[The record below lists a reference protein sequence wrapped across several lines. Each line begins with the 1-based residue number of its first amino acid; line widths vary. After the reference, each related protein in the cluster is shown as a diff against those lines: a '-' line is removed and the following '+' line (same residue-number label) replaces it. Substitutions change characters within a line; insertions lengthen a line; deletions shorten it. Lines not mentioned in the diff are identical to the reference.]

1 MDSAH
6 HSRRLPARAARRHPR
21 STVAGVLASA
31 ALLLQSANAHY
42 ARAED
47 SAVYPVAGRFG
58 LAAHKRGNSLETAKS
73 VVNDPVKE
81 CADAGRWFD
90 FRGSTRLDHFTATPL
105 TFQLRMAKFTPPD
118 TYYLIE
124 GEGIGDSF
132 ILHKTSDTAIDIV
145 MTDGGNMFIQ
155 LWMVKCG

>member
-1 MDSAH
+1 MDSAQQ
-6 HSRRLPARAARRHPR
+6 SRKRPARAARILPIG
-21 STVAGVLASA
+21 TVAGMLASA
-31 ALLLQSANAHY
+31 ALLLQTASARY

-47 SAVYPVAGRFG
+47 SAVYPVAGRSG
-58 LAAHKRGNSLETAKS
+58 LAAHKRGNSLETATS
-73 VVNDPVKE
+73 VVNDPIKE
-81 CADAGRWFD
+81 CTDAGRWFD
-90 FRGSTRLDHFTATPL
+90 FRGSTRLDHFTANPL

-145 MTDGGNMFIQ
+145 MT
-155 LWMVKCG
+155 